1 MKKIIFLA
9 CLLLSSG
16 VFAQTIPLNQK
27 QWYVKSKVGSA
38 PPKWSVDSKEYVNN
52 TGFEDSSGNMCIGAA
67 DANCYQYVNIG
78 GFSSSS
84 PIDMNLISIS
94 GNTPNTNGGNRDAGT
109 LTVTLADDDP
119 AVTSLGVMDDWDSS
133 EDVAVSSDGV
143 TVMVEARTSQKAA
156 VDDRDAVIPVA
167 NTNGEIVVAGY
178 SWTTNSIRSEE
189 QDPISTHHE
198 EGTLYSL
205 TNISTNTTGYCGYV
219 DMDGKRFAAFQIE
232 TSGTAPTDVL
242 TVTFECTVQDDGTA
256 PASCTYQDLT
266 NDLFGIASVVDSDDM
281 WIVSSTLP
289 MKYCRIKY
297 VTSNDSGNDADLT
310 VFYKLVY

>member
-1 MKKIIFLA
+1 MKRLTFFVLIVLSIFSYKTSA
-9 CLLLSSG
+9 QAYRQGIELLQNPAG
-16 VFAQTIPLNQK
+16 NQCFS
-27 QWYVKSKVGSA
+27 QA
-38 PPKWSVDSKEYVNN
+38 NN
-52 TGFEDSSGNMCIGAA
+52 
-67 DANCYQYVNIG
+67 NCYQYIDIANI
-78 GFSSSS
+78 STTDQML
-84 PIDMNLISIS
+84 IDLQELNGTTI
-94 GNTPNTNGGNRDAGT
+94 NVNGGNRDAGT
-109 LTVTLADDDP
+109 QTVTLADDDP
-119 AVTSLGVMDDWDSS
+119 AVVSLGVIDDWDAT
-133 EDVAVSSDGV
+133 EDSAASSDGA
-143 TVMVEARTSQKAA
+143 TIMVEAKSSQKTA
-156 VDDRDAVIPVA
+156 VDDGDAVRPVA

-198 EGTLYSL
+198 EGTLCDL
-205 TNISTNTTGYCGYV
+205 TNISTNTTDYCGYV

-266 NDLFGIASVVDSDDM
+266 NDLFGVASVVDSDDM

>member
-1 MKKIIFLA
+1 MKRLTFFVLIVLSIFSYKTSA
-9 CLLLSSG
+9 QAYRQGIGLLQNPAG
-16 VFAQTIPLNQK
+16 NQCFS
-27 QWYVKSKVGSA
+27 QA
-38 PPKWSVDSKEYVNN
+38 NN
-52 TGFEDSSGNMCIGAA
+52 S
-67 DANCYQYVNIG
+67 CYQYIDIANI
-78 GFSSSS
+78 STTDQML
-84 PIDMNLISIS
+84 IDLQELNGTTI
-94 GNTPNTNGGNRDAGT
+94 NVNGGNRDAGT
-109 LTVTLADDDP
+109 QTVTLADDDP
-119 AVTSLGVMDDWDSS
+119 AVVSLGVIDDWDAT
-133 EDVAVSSDGV
+133 EDSAASSDGA
-143 TVMVEARTSQKAA
+143 TIMVEAKSSQKAA
-156 VDDRDAVIPVA
+156 VDDGDATRPVA
-167 NTNGEIVVAGY
+167 NTNGELVVAGY

-198 EGTLYSL
+198 EGTLCDL
-205 TNISTNTTGYCGYV
+205 TNIATNTTDYCGYV

-242 TVTFECTVQDDGTA
+242 TITFECTVQDDGTA

-266 NDLFGIASVVDSDDM
+266 NDLFGVASVVDSDDM

>member
-1 MKKIIFLA
+1 MKRLTFFVLIVLSIFSYKTSA
-9 CLLLSSG
+9 QAYRQGIELLQNPAG
-16 VFAQTIPLNQK
+16 NQCFS
-27 QWYVKSKVGSA
+27 QA
-38 PPKWSVDSKEYVNN
+38 NN
-52 TGFEDSSGNMCIGAA
+52 
-67 DANCYQYVNIG
+67 NCYQYIDIANI
-78 GFSSSS
+78 STTDQML
-84 PIDMNLISIS
+84 IDLQELNGTTI
-94 GNTPNTNGGNRDAGT
+94 NVNGGNRDAGT
-109 LTVTLADDDP
+109 QTVTLADDDP
-119 AVTSLGVMDDWDSS
+119 AVVSLGVIDDWDAT
-133 EDVAVSSDGV
+133 EDSAASSDGA
-143 TVMVEARTSQKAA
+143 TIMVEAKSSQKTA
-156 VDDRDAVIPVA
+156 VDDGDAVRPVA

-198 EGTLYSL
+198 EGTLCDL
-205 TNISTNTTGYCGYV
+205 TNISTNTTDYCGYV